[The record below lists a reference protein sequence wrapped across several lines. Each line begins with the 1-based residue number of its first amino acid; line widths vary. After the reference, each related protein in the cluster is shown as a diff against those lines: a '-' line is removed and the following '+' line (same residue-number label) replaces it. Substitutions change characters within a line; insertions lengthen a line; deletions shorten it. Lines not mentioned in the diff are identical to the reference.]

1 MAGFT
6 RPHPGDLWLAEAVT
20 ALHPLD
26 NPLRRY
32 DWGSPTR
39 IPALLGTAPD
49 GRPVAEL
56 WLGAHRSAPSRAGG
70 VPLHDLVRSAPD
82 AMLGRQVSD
91 RFGPRL
97 PFLLK
102 VLAADR
108 ALSLQVHPKPH
119 LARAGFNRE
128 NRLGIAPDSPERS
141 FHDDQHKPEMVVA
154 LTEFDGLAGFRTPRT
169 ALELLAGLDGPLATR
184 MRTALE
190 ADRSPA
196 GVRSAFTHLLAA
208 RTSRQCPAAVAA
220 TVEAVRGRLASG
232 SPSARADATVLALA
246 EQHPGDPGAL
256 ASLLLNRVTL
266 DPGEALFLPPGEV
279 HAYLSGL
286 AVEVMASS
294 DNVLRAG
301 LTTKHV
307 DTDALL
313 ECASFTPRPPATPD
327 RTTTGVQGG
336 VHTYRAPVTE
346 FALTLAD
353 VTATAAADLPGSG
366 PRVVLC
372 LGGDLELRAAAV
384 PGPTSL
390 APGGSVFVP
399 HDAGALRVSGEG
411 HVVCAWVP

>member
-1 MAGFT
+1 M
-6 RPHPGDLWLAEAVT
+6 T

-32 DWGSPTR
+32 DWGSATR
-39 IPALLGTAPD
+39 IPSLLGTAAD

-56 WLGAHRSAPSRAGG
+56 WLGAHPSAPSRAGG
-70 VPLHDLVRSAPD
+70 VPLDELVRSAPD
-82 AMLGRQVSD
+82 AMLGRRVSD

-108 ALSLQVHPKPH
+108 ALSLQVHPRPH
-119 LARAGFNRE
+119 LARAGYNRE
-128 NRLGIAPDSPERS
+128 NRLGLAPGAPERS

-169 ALELLAGLDGPLATR
+169 VLDLLAGLDGPLVAQ
-184 MRTALE
+184 MRAALE
-190 ADRSPA
+190 ADRSPT
-196 GVRSAFTHLLAA
+196 GVRTAFTHLLAA
-208 RTSRQCPAAVAA
+208 RSSQECPDAVAA
-220 TVEAVRGRLASG
+220 TVEAVRDRLRSG

-246 EQHPGDPGAL
+246 DQHPGDPGAL

-301 LTTKHV
+301 LTTKRI
-307 DTDALL
+307 DTAALL
-313 ECASFTPRPPATPD
+313 ECASFVPRPPAVPERSTS
-327 RTTTGVQGG
+327 GAQQG

-353 VTATAAADLPGSG
+353 VGVTAGADLPDSG

-372 LGGDLELRAAAV
+372 LAGQVELHAAAV
-384 PGPTSL
+384 PRPTPLSR
-390 APGGSVFVP
+390 GSSVFVP

>member
-1 MAGFT
+1 M
-6 RPHPGDLWLAEAVT
+6 T
-20 ALHPLD
+20 ALHLLD
-26 NPLRRY
+26 NSLRRY

-39 IPALLGTAPD
+39 IPALLGTVPD

-56 WLGAHRSAPSRAGG
+56 WLGAHHSAPSRAGG
-70 VPLHDLVRSAPD
+70 VPLHELVRSAPD

-102 VLAADR
+102 ILAADR
-108 ALSLQVHPKPH
+108 ALSLQVHPRPH

-128 NRLGIAPDSPERS
+128 NRLGIAPGSPERS

-169 ALELLAGLDGPLATR
+169 VLDLLAGLDGPLVAQ

-190 ADRSPA
+190 TDRSPA
-196 GVRSAFTHLLAA
+196 GVRSAFTHLLSA
-208 RTSRQCPAAVAA
+208 RTSAQCPGEVAT
-220 TVEAVRGRLASG
+220 TVEAVRDRLASG

-246 EQHPGDPGAL
+246 EQHPGDPGVL

-301 LTTKHV
+301 LTTKRV
-307 DTDALL
+307 DSEALL
-313 ECASFTPRPPATPD
+313 ECASFAPRPPAVPE
-327 RTTTGVQGG
+327 RTTSGAQGG

-353 VTATAAADLPGSG
+353 VAGGADLPGSG
-366 PRVVLC
+366 PRVVLT
-372 LGGDLELRAAAV
+372 LDGEVELHAAAV
-384 PGPTSL
+384 PRPTPLSR
-390 APGGSVFVP
+390 GGSVFVP
-399 HDAGALRVSGEG
+399 HDAGALRVSGRG